1 MTIQDGISSPPP
13 PPVKIF
19 EKEGGLRTLRS
30 RASDAKG
37 DKIINWIIQN
47 MPEGKQTIVIL

>member
-1 MTIQDGISSPPP
+1 MTIQDGNSSPPP

-37 DKIINWIIQN
+37 DKVINWIIQN